1 MRKTYVVLGATLAT
15 ALAVACS
22 STPLGPVLYII
33 DGGCPSLPVDLVADN
48 VTLNGSCNL
57 GQAGAYTL
65 SASLPITI
73 GACGPAPVTISATWT
88 QSSTEVLYSTFSG
101 AAFVGCNGAGN
112 IDVNNIPLS
121 GIFTFDG
128 GIGQFADATGSAV
141 TDGGV
146 AVSQT
151 GFGPAVLTMAGS
163 LSY

>member
-33 DGGCPSLPVDLVADN
+33 DGGCPSVPVDIVGTN

-65 SASLPITI
+65 SATLPITI
-73 GACGPAPVTISATWT
+73 GACGPAPVSIIATWT
-88 QSSTEVLYSTFSG
+88 QSSTEVLYSSFSG
-101 AAFVGCNGAGN
+101 AAFVGCNDAGN
-112 IDVNNIPLS
+112 IDVTNIPLS

-128 GIGQFADATGSAV
+128 GTGQFADAFGAAV

-146 AVSQT
+146 AVSAL
-151 GFGPAVLTMAGS
+151 GFGPAVLTMNGV